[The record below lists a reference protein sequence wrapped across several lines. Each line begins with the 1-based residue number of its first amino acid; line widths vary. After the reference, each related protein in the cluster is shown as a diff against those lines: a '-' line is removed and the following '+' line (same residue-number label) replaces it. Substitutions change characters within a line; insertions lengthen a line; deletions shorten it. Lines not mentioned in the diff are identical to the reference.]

1 MIKIKPTKE
10 VDKSPKNGPVI
21 KKKGIKYNKI
31 YFNSLTKKKNFI
43 NFTFLFSS
51 TFEPYLQPKK

>member
-21 KKKGIKYNKI
+21 KKKALSIIRYI
-31 YFNSLTKKKNFI
+31 LI
-43 NFTFLFSS
+43 L
-51 TFEPYLQPKK
+51 